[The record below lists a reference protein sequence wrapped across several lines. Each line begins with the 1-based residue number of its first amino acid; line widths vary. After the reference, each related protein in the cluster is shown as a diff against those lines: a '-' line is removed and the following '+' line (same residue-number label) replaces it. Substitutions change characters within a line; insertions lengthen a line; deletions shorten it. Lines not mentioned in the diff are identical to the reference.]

1 MDFTLTEAQQD
12 LAGLTNGIVAD
23 IVTNE
28 RLRELDSAE
37 NRFDR
42 KLWDTLAT
50 SGVLSAALPESV
62 GGDGF
67 GILEQCSIL
76 IELGRGVAPVPYL
89 SSIVMAAGAI
99 AEFGSDAQRSE
110 WAAPAGTG
118 AKILAAAL
126 AEELNDNPAAPVT
139 GAERTADGWTLRG
152 TKIVVDGA
160 PVADL
165 FLVPAATDRGTVVF
179 LVRADDAGVTVTR
192 QQTTDFGCTG
202 MVELADVRVDGDR
215 VLGSVERGTEI
226 VEWIVGRGSVG
237 SSAFQFGVLDQAL
250 KMTAEYARER
260 IQFDR
265 PIGSF
270 QAVAQRLADGYI
282 DVKGVR
288 LTLWQAAFR
297 LAEGLPIEGEIETAK
312 FWASDAGHRVAHT
325 VVHVHG
331 GVGLDEDHPVHRYFL
346 AAKRQEFLLGSASD
360 QLRRLGAELAAMPA

>member
-1 MDFTLTEAQQD
+1 MDFSLTEAQQD
-12 LAGLTNGIVAD
+12 LAGLTSGIVSD

-37 NRFDR
+37 DRFDR
-42 KLWDTLAT
+42 KLWDALAS
-50 SGVLSAALPESV
+50 SGVLGAALPESV

-76 IELGRGVAPVPYL
+76 IELGRSVAPVPYL
-89 SSIVMAAGAI
+89 SSIVMGAGAI

-110 WAAPAGTG
+110 WGAPAAAGS
-118 AKILAAAL
+118 KIVAVAL

-139 GAERTADGWTLRG
+139 QATQSAGEWTLSG
-152 TKIVVDGA
+152 TKILVDAA

-165 FLVPAATDRGTVVF
+165 ILVPAATDAGTVLF
-179 LVRADDAGVTVTR
+179 LVRPGDAGVTITR

-202 MVELADVRVDGDR
+202 IVELSDVQLDAER
-215 VLGSVERGTEI
+215 VLGTVEQGGEI
-226 VEWIVGRGSVG
+226 VEWILDRGAVG
-237 SSAFQFGVLDQAL
+237 SSAFQFGVLDQGL
-250 KMTAEYARER
+250 KITADYARER
-260 IQFDR
+260 VQFDR

-297 LAEGLPIEGEIETAK
+297 LASGFPIEGEIETAK
-312 FWASDAGHRVAHT
+312 FWAADAGHRVAHSI
-325 VVHVHG
+325 VHIHG
-331 GVGLDEDHPVHRYFL
+331 GVGLDEDHPAHRYFL
-346 AAKRQEFLLGSASD
+346 AAKRQEFLLGSATD
-360 QLRRLGAELAAMPA
+360 QLRRLGAELAATPA

>member
-12 LAGLTNGIVAD
+12 LAGLTSGIVAD
-23 IVTNE
+23 IVTND
-28 RLRELDSAE
+28 RLRQLDSAE
-37 NRFDR
+37 DRFDR
-42 KLWDTLAT
+42 KLWDALAT
-50 SGVLSAALPESV
+50 SGVLGAALPESV

-76 IELGRGVAPVPYL
+76 IELGRGVAAVPYL
-89 SSIVMAAGAI
+89 PSIVMAAGAI

-110 WAAPAGTG
+110 WAAPAAAGS
-118 AKILAAAL
+118 KILAPAL
-126 AEELNDNPAAPVT
+126 AEELADDPAAPVT
-139 GAERTADGWTLRG
+139 RAEHTADGWTLNG

-165 FLVPAATDRGTVVF
+165 FLVPAATDAGTAVF
-179 LVRADDAGVTVTR
+179 LVRPGDAGVIVTR

-202 MVELADVRVDGDR
+202 LVELSDVRIADDR
-215 VLGSVERGTEI
+215 LLGSVAQGADIVNWILARGA
-226 VEWIVGRGSVG
+226 VG

-297 LAEGLPIEGEIETAK
+297 LAAGLPVDGAVETAK
-312 FWASDAGHRVAHT
+312 FWAADAGHRVAHT

-331 GVGLDEDHPVHRYFL
+331 GVGLDEDHPTHRYFL
-346 AAKRQEFLLGSASD
+346 AAKRQEFLLGSGTD
-360 QLRRLGAELAAMPA
+360 QLRRLGAQLAATPA